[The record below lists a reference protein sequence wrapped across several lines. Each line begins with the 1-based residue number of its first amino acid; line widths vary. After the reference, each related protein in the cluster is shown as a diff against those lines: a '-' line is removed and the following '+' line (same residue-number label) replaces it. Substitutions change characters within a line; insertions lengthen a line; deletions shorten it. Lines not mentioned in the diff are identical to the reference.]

1 MKAEWWAE
9 PCVCGRQFHNE
20 AEAQL
25 HMIVMQGCG
34 AAMIANK
41 ANRFGATDRNVLN
54 PTGPTNAERLVA
66 ELNDL
71 LAVSDMLAAVGVI
84 PKDWRSMEAQDAKK
98 AKVRKF
104 VEYAKTKGA
113 ITDV

>member
-1 MKAEWWAE
+1 MTTSEHIISCIGE
-9 PCVCGRQFHNE
+9 E
-20 AEAQL
+20 AIE
-25 HMIVMQGCG
+25 
-34 AAMIANK
+34 IANELIIMGLQTALEAAKVASK

-104 VEYAKTKGA
+104 VECAKTKGA